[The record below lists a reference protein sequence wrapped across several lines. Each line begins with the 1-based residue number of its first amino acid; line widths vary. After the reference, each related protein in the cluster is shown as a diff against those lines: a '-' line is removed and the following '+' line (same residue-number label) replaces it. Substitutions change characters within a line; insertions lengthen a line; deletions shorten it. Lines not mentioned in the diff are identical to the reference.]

1 MKKTYKFLTPLAMTL
16 MALGMTSSVLAAGS
30 STQQVAPTSTSMTVT
45 KAPLAT
51 PTTGIPD
58 LKTASA
64 GQEESMDA
72 KKTSIDPNRF
82 NSLRDYLFT
91 DVKPDYWAA
100 PAITTMAEAKIL
112 SGYSDGTFHPEQALK
127 REEAAIIFDKLIGDR
142 PGVML
147 ASPYSDITSDRF
159 SALAIDSVSKK
170 NIMSGYGDNSFK
182 PEQFMSRQEFA
193 VVADNYLH
201 YVGYQTED
209 PTSLDDVAYADQKFV
224 ASWAQDAVRELASL
238 GFLMYNK
245 NTLFNPE
252 KYITRAEAAEITY
265 RMTYTPQA
273 LKIKQDIVQG
283 KTLNRTI
290 NLIDKA
296 LDYDGDFS
304 KFYNKGAL
312 YWTQDGTTLIA
323 SIKDKKSSAKV
334 QAKLAEA
341 QLLRDKVH
349 VINGKYSQA
358 DFDSLQAS
366 ASDLYKATSKNGAI
380 DIVRPNDTGDQ
391 LIIYAKPVTDTVSKA
406 FQNKFGNKVVIQTSS
421 QDDKLTWERPI
432 TYNFGLDQRKLAP
445 KNK

>member
-16 MALGMTSSVLAAGS
+16 MALGMTSSVLAAGP
-30 STQQVAPTSTSMTVT
+30 STQQAAQTSTSITAT

-51 PTTGIPD
+51 PTTGITN
-58 LKTASA
+58 LETASTE
-64 GQEESMDA
+64 QEESMDA

-112 SGYSDGTFHPEQALK
+112 NGYSDGTFHPEQALK

-209 PTSLDDVAYADQKFV
+209 PTNLDDVAYADQKFV
-224 ASWAQDAVRELASL
+224 APWAQDAVRELASL

-245 NTLFNPE
+245 NSLFNPE

-290 NLIDKA
+290 KLIDKA

-334 QAKLAEA
+334 QAKLAED
-341 QLLRDKVH
+341 QLLRDKVR
-349 VINGKYSQA
+349 VINGKYTQA
-358 DFDSLQAS
+358 DFDELQAS
-366 ASDLYKATSKNGAI
+366 ASDLYKATSKNGSI
-380 DIVRPNDTGDQ
+380 DMVRPNDTGDQ
-391 LIIYAKPVTDTVSKA
+391 LIIYAKPVTDAVSKA
-406 FQNKFGNKVVIQTSS
+406 FQKKFGNKVVIQTSS
-421 QDDKLTWERPI
+421 QDNKLTWERPI